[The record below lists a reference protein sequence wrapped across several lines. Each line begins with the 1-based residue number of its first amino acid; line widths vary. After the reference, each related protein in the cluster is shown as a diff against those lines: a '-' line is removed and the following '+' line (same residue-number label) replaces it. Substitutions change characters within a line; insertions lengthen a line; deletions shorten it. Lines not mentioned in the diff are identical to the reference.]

1 MTRSRPLN
9 DLRDLPALQTEG
21 IGSDGEAVFRS
32 LLAGSTVA
40 IQRALILMQE
50 AREGIAGSDRSPQ
63 AVGAERD

>member
-1 MTRSRPLN
+1 VN
-9 DLRDLPALQTEG
+9 DLRDMPALQAEG
-21 IGSDGEAVFRS
+21 IAVDGGSGLRD

-50 AREGIAGSDRSPQ
+50 ARERIAGSDRSPQ